1 MVVSFKHLTLLVSFL
16 VASNGSF
23 AQNLLLSGKVFDRES
38 KIPLVGANL
47 SIRNSDLG
55 ISTDSLGQF
64 GLYVNP
70 GSYVL
75 SISYVGYKSRT
86 ISLQMDQ
93 NRDIRIVLTEDI
105 GVLNEVSVSA
115 EAPDKNILGTDIG
128 VNKINIGTISKLPT
142 FMGEVDVVKSVM
154 LLPGVTNVG
163 EGASGI
169 NVRGGNTDQNLILM
183 DDAPF
188 FNSGHLLGFFSVFN
202 PDVVKDLTLYKGGIP
217 AKYGGRV
224 SSVLDIKLK
233 NPETERWSSSGGIGL
248 VANRLLIEG
257 PIIENKLSILT
268 AARISYPDY
277 LFRISSDK
285 NIKNTKANFYD
296 LTTKLEHQFSE
307 KSRLSFTGY
316 LSKDNFKL
324 SNDSLANIEINATSS
339 KYSWQTS
346 NATIAWQKKI
356 SEKLY
361 LRTSVIYGLYK
372 TTISSPDSSN
382 AFRLNSDILYQSLKT
397 DWNWYPTSNHEVD
410 FGFAVNPYNIRPG
423 TLQPNHSASSVR
435 FFEIPRDRGIESGV
449 YASDQWEI
457 NDIFSVQLGARYVRW
472 NALGRGNQYSYMEG
486 VPKTSETIVDT
497 LTFRNGEIIKTYSGV
512 EPRISV
518 KMNVGVNSSIKLNYN
533 KVYQFIQQVSNTTS
547 AMPTD
552 RWQLSNNY
560 IKPQYVKQVSLG
572 YFRNFMNNAFE
583 TSAEFYYKDISN
595 ATDYKDGVNLLLNPL
610 PETAMLQGKGRSYGA
625 ELYIKKIRG
634 LVTGWLSYTYSQT
647 HLKIDGSLAEEK
659 INQGQWYAANFNTPN
674 NINLA
679 INYKSDNRVTYSA
692 SFTYRTGRPYTVPED
707 KYVVNGFYI
716 PNYIG
721 RNENR
726 IPDYHRLDLAV
737 SIDSNPKKTSRFK
750 GSWTFSLYNVYAR
763 KNAYSVFFKTKNN
776 NYALGLNK
784 VKAYKLSVLGT
795 IFPSVTYN
803 FNF

>member
-1 MVVSFKHLTLLVSFL
+1 MVTGIKYFIHLMLFLAISHNTLS
-16 VASNGSF
+16 
-23 AQNLLLSGKVFDRES
+23 QNLLLTGKVIDRES
-38 KIPLVGANL
+38 KVPLVGANL
-47 SIRNSDLG
+47 VIRNTDLG

-64 GLYVNP
+64 ELFINP
-70 GSYVL
+70 GNYVL
-75 SISYVGYKSRT
+75 SVSYVGYKSRT

-93 NRDIRIVLTEDI
+93 NRDIRIALTEDI

-115 EAPDKNILGTDIG
+115 EAPDKNILSTDIG

-233 NPETERWSSSGGIGL
+233 NPETEKWSASGGIGL
-248 VANRLLIEG
+248 VAHRLLIEG
-257 PIIENKLSILT
+257 PIIENKLSMLT

-296 LTTKLEHQFSE
+296 LTTKLEHKFSE

-346 NATIAWQKKI
+346 NATIAWQKQI
-356 SEKLY
+356 SDKLY
-361 LRTSVIYGLYK
+361 LKTSAIYGLYE

-397 DWNWYPTSNHEVD
+397 DWNWYPTSGHEVD
-410 FGFAVNPYNIRPG
+410 FGFTVNPYHIRPG
-423 TLQPNHSASSVR
+423 TLQPNNSASSIQ
-435 FFEIPRDRGIESGV
+435 FFEIPREQGIESGI
-449 YASDQWEI
+449 YLSDQWEI
-457 NDIFSVQLGARYVRW
+457 NDIFSVQLGARYVQW
-472 NALGRGNQYSYMEG
+472 DALGKGNQYSYMEG
-486 VPKTSETIVDT
+486 VPKTSEMVVDT
-497 LTFRNGEIIKTYSGV
+497 LTFRNGEVIKTYRGI
-512 EPRISV
+512 EPRVSV
-518 KMNVGVNSSIKLNYN
+518 KMKMGANSSIKLNYN

-560 IKPQYVKQVSLG
+560 IKPQYVNQVSLG

-625 ELYIKKIRG
+625 ELYIKKIKG

-647 HLKIDGSLAEEK
+647 HLKINGLFAEEK
-659 INQGQWYAANFNTPN
+659 INQGRWYAANFNTPN

-721 RNENR
+721 RNENK

-737 SIDSNPKKTSRFK
+737 SIDSNPKKESRFK
-750 GSWTFSLYNVYAR
+750 SSWTFSLYNVYAR